1 MCAQKTLK
9 RGVLSYSAFDVQKTT
24 WRRIADDV
32 SARIASG
39 ELAVGLR
46 IESEEEMAARLGV
59 SRHTAHR
66 ALHEFQR
73 QGLVV
78 RQRRWGTVIAD
89 RSAEPPKGRIA
100 YLVDWTGNRFQAD
113 VMTHIEHA
121 LEDGARLVVA
131 TSRNDPER
139 EAENLLKLRDEVD
152 GIVCYPCDGDG
163 NADAFRTL
171 ADSGY
176 PLVLVDRAPRGCEDF
191 VVLTD
196 NEAATQEAVA
206 DLIKR
211 GHRRIAFFGTNNPS
225 AQSIR
230 ERFLGYRAAVRPLA
244 YATKAY
250 ERWIPVHLDGKRR
263 EHGAGRVRRPRR
275 HARPSRAA
283 HRRLLF
289 PGLARRRPSRSLRGA
304 RLGGRRRLR
313 HRHLQRLRRCVLPPA
328 LAARPHRSANGPREP
343 RRHRAPARADARR
356 EHPDRPR
363 SRSRP
368 LPPRRDLPRGARL
381 LPLHAVPRRP
391 SGGTS
396 TR

>member
-1 MCAQKTLK
+1 M
-9 RGVLSYSAFDVQKTT
+9 T
-24 WRRIADDV
+24 WRKIADGI
-32 SARIASG
+32 SGRIASG
-39 ELAVGLR
+39 ELAPGDR

-66 ALHEFQR
+66 ALHELQR

-78 RQRRWGTVIAD
+78 RQRRWGTVVAE
-89 RSAEPPKGRIA
+89 RRAEPAKGRIA

-121 LEDGARLVVA
+121 LEDGTRLVVA

-163 NADAFRTL
+163 NADAFRAL
-171 ADSGY
+171 AESGY
-176 PLVLVDRAPRGCEDF
+176 PLVLVDRAPRGCEEL

-196 NEAATQEAVA
+196 NEAATREAVD

-230 ERFLGYRAAVRPLA
+230 ERFLGYRAAVEPLG
-244 YATKAY
+244 YATKSY
-250 ERWIPVHLDGKRR
+250 ERWIPVHLDGNDESMVQAVSDALVAMRALP
-263 EHGAGRVRRPRR
+263 EPPTAAFCTQDWLAVALLEACAGLGLEVGVDFGIATYNDFGDAFFRQPW
-275 HARPSRAA
+275 
-283 HRRLLF
+283 RLDRIVQRMDLV
-289 PGLARRRPSRSLRGA
+289 SLTA
-304 RLGGRRRLR
+304 VDRLR
-313 HRHLQRLRRCVLPPA
+313 TLIRGEAIDAGPVRVPA
-328 LAARPHRSANGPREP
+328 RFLAAET
-343 RRHRAPARADARR
+343 ARAVLDSSLTA
-356 EHPDRPR
+356 
-363 SRSRP
+363 SS
-368 LPPRRDLPRGARL
+368 GA
-381 LPLHAVPRRP
+381 P
-391 SGGTS
+391 